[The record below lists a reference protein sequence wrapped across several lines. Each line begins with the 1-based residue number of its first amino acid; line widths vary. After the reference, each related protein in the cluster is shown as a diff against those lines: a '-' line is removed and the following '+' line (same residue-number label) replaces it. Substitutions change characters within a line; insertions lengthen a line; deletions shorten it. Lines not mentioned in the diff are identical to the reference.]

1 MAQNVESNV
10 NIKVHADT
18 GQAQEAISSSMKA
31 FGEFATAIEKINKL
45 NIVSDKQLKEIED
58 LGNAFINVFEKE
70 ELSEKETESLI
81 ENFQKYNGIL
91 TQIKT
96 NLNDQ
101 KLAASAELFGR
112 VREEIEN
119 ISKTKPVNAV
129 DKDALNIISDVY
141 KRFEELK
148 ESVKTFENGDRTF
161 SDRKTALE
169 DIKKGVEAYNK
180 ELANIGLT
188 QDFINKRREDE
199 AKKEQEAIQRRE
211 IEVQKQQEIIQK
223 QEIAKQQAEEAS
235 KNYKAIQQDI
245 AKIAEL
251 TPKTVFDEQAAN
263 KIAEVNKLYDEL
275 SNRIKT
281 FDSGDKTFA
290 DRRTLFEELKTAME
304 QYRTSLDKSGITLD
318 EIAKKQDILKNIS
331 SGNIWD
337 TLKGSS
343 VGAQTTSETKKA
355 AEEEQKR
362 QEAINRI
369 NKEYAETVRK
379 QQQQEELEKRI
390 TAEAEKRA
398 RLEEEFNKRREEAQ
412 KKQAELQE
420 NLNKTYSDLGG
431 GGVSAPNGAFEQ
443 SINDLAAQAGSE
455 SNASFGELF
464 SNLNISDK
472 LLSAFANKIGI
483 STTELKALG
492 EALGVSA
499 GSLLAYAGA
508 AAVAVGGIKLLIDNT
523 KEMITTFKNVGSA
536 IGESAFDSIEWFV
549 DSLQDMVDMAEQAI
563 KTLDKLAEA
572 GTTIERAFLTT
583 SAYLGQDATD
593 QIYGFIQSISGAS
606 NTMFASIN
614 DVVAAAGSMGLAS
627 DQLVEATENMT
638 VMGRNLGVLI
648 GDTQKAFA
656 DLGQT
661 ISKGYVGRN
670 SILYRIFT
678 KQEIDQ
684 VRKLGS
690 EVERYNFI
698 LERAGRVQELYNAY
712 IETASGKVSL
722 MKMQYQ
728 ELMNNIGLVAL
739 NLYAIVAPV
748 LTKIL
753 TIANQLLSVLISV
766 FGWEPKS
773 VGFTSIASDIGN
785 SLDNVAE
792 SASKA
797 NKQLASFDDVIQ
809 INDNKS
815 GGGSGVGGIDPQALG
830 DFSGLLD
837 DALGKSDEFVNL
849 WEHFKELMEQGDYF
863 GAGKEFM
870 QVITDQLRNIP
881 WDEIKTKASE
891 AGKAVAEFLNGIFDV
906 SSLDGLLNWRTIGET
921 IAEALNTVITA
932 VGSFLKEF
940 DFKMMGKA
948 LGTAW
953 DSLWDN
959 LDIEG
964 AAEALY
970 EAFMGVFE
978 FVNGWL
984 EGGGLSRA
992 AEGIAQFITS
1002 LFSNFTIEDTDEIV
1016 NAVTGVI
1023 DNIINALSIVADALT
1038 SDDVKRVVFALI
1050 TKLVSAFK
1058 DNAADWGKSL
1068 HDIASDI
1075 LDFIIEAFETADGA
1089 GLLDA
1094 ILTFLQNLKLDDL
1107 LARWLTIKW
1116 EIFKIKFLA
1125 GFQIFAG
1132 TIIDFLLKFLLALVS
1147 TVAAGLLLII
1157 AEAWK
1162 IGTQLANW
1170 LTEGT
1175 AWIGE
1180 QIGTFIGNII
1190 SAVVLF
1196 GVNLITKI
1204 SSIGENIGNKFN
1216 EIGAKIEEIF
1226 SGVWEFIK
1234 SIFDPNTW
1242 LELGSKAIDAL
1253 WGGIKDIWNNTVGS
1267 WSFDIPGFE
1276 VMGKQWDGIHFSMP
1290 KLATGGIVT
1299 SATTALIGE
1308 AGKEAVLPLDNN
1320 TQWMDKLAAKINNNG
1335 NNAGGTVRVELSD
1348 KPFYTRAEMYEFGA
1362 LVVESLKA
1370 YGLNIAIV

>member
-10 NIKVHADT
+10 NIKVNADT
-18 GQAQEAISSSMKA
+18 GQAVSAMDTLWKAYSKLNDETMRLKNSTDSIDGKSLKILEETYKQLSDTANAFYESQLISSKQMDTFAESFNKSWLKFLDTANSDNPLYTSFEQMEQKA
-31 FGEFATAIEKINKL
+31 LAFQKILGSLENELTKLEQFNVSNMFDADGINKIQQANEMFDRL
-45 NIVSDKQLKEIED
+45 FGTIQTLRS
-58 LGNAFINVFEKE
+58 
-70 ELSEKETESLI
+70 
-81 ENFQKYNGIL
+81 NGTIDFS
-91 TQIKT
+91 QRK
-96 NLNDQ
+96 
-101 KLAASAELFGR
+101 ELFNTLINGFNQYR
-112 VREEIEN
+112 KALDDAG
-119 ISKTKPVNAV
+119 ISVDSLTK
-129 DKDALNIISDVY
+129 
-141 KRFEELK
+141 R
-148 ESVKTFENGDRTF
+148 
-161 SDRKTALE
+161 
-169 DIKKGVEAYNK
+169 
-180 ELANIGLT
+180 
-188 QDFINKRREDE
+188 
-199 AKKEQEAIQRRE
+199 
-211 IEVQKQQEIIQK
+211 QEI
-223 QEIAKQQAEEAS
+223 
-235 KNYKAIQQDI
+235 
-245 AKIAEL
+245 
-251 TPKTVFDEQAAN
+251 
-263 KIAEVNKLYDEL
+263 L
-275 SNRIKT
+275 SN
-281 FDSGDKTFA
+281 
-290 DRRTLFEELKTAME
+290 L
-304 QYRTSLDKSGITLD
+304 
-318 EIAKKQDILKNIS
+318 S
-331 SGNIWD
+331 SGNLIKS
-337 TLKGSS
+337 LQEQSS
-343 VGAQTTSETKKA
+343 IGKTTANDARKA

-362 QEAINRI
+362 QEAINKI
-369 NKEYAETVRK
+369 NKEYEETARK

-398 RLEEEFNKRREEAQ
+398 KLEEEFNKRREDAA
-412 KKQAELQE
+412 KRQAELQE
-420 NLNKTYSDLGG
+420 NLNKTYNELGG
-431 GGVSAPNGAFEQ
+431 GGVSAPDGAFAQ
-443 SINDLAAQAGSE
+443 SINDLAAQAGNE

-464 SNLNISDK
+464 NNLNISDK
-472 LLSAFANKIGI
+472 ILNTFANKIGL

-508 AAVAVGGIKLLIDNT
+508 AAVAVGGLKLLIDNT
-523 KEMITTFKNVGSA
+523 KEMITTFKNVGVA
-536 IGESAFDSIEWFV
+536 IGENAFQGIEWFV
-549 DSLQDMVDMAEQAI
+549 DSLQNMVDMAEQAI
-563 KTLDKLAEA
+563 QTLDKLAEA

-583 SAYLGQDATD
+583 SAYIGQDATD
-593 QIYGFIQSISGAS
+593 QVYSFIQSISGAS
-606 NTMFASIN
+606 NTMFVSIN
-614 DVVAAAGSMGLAS
+614 DVVAAAGSMGVAS

-678 KQEIDQ
+678 KQEIEQ
-684 VRKLGS
+684 VRKLSS
-690 EVERYNFI
+690 EVDRYNFI
-698 LERAGRVQELYNAY
+698 LERAGRVQELYNSY

-753 TIANQLLSVLISV
+753 AIANQLLSVLISV

-815 GGGSGVGGIDPQALG
+815 GGGGVGGIDPQALG

-837 DALGKSDEFVNL
+837 EALGKSDEFINL

-870 QVITDQLRNIP
+870 QVIADQLRKIP
-881 WDEIKTKASE
+881 WDDIKTKASE
-891 AGKAVAEFLNGIFDV
+891 TGKAIAEFLNGIFDV
-906 SSLDGLLNWRTIGET
+906 SSLDGLLNWKTIGET
-921 IAEALNTVITA
+921 IAEALNTIIAA

-959 LDIEG
+959 LDIDG

-1023 DNIINALSIVADALT
+1023 DDIINALSIVAEALT

-1050 TKLVSAFK
+1050 TKLVTSFK
-1058 DNAADWGKSL
+1058 ENAADWGTAL
-1068 HDIASDI
+1068 HDIANDI
-1075 LDFIIEAFETADGA
+1075 LDFIIEGINTADGA
-1089 GLLDA
+1089 GLDEA
-1094 ILTFLQNLKLDDL
+1094 VVTFLSNLKLGELVSKWMQIKWQIWSFEFRTKMTAFFASVTGFVWEGLKKLGAIIAAL
-1107 LARWLTIKW
+1107 LAEIALIIFEAIAIIGGALVGWGERAGVWLRGKIDAAISAISTFFQDVVTGLGIMGEKLLEGVASIGKDLGSAFSTIGETIKDVFTAVW
-1116 EIFKIKFLA
+1116 
-1125 GFQIFAG
+1125 
-1132 TIIDFLLKFLLALVS
+1132 DFVS
-1147 TVAAGLLLII
+1147 G
-1157 AEAWK
+1157 
-1162 IGTQLANW
+1162 
-1170 LTEGT
+1170 
-1175 AWIGE
+1175 
-1180 QIGTFIGNII
+1180 
-1190 SAVVLF
+1190 
-1196 GVNLITKI
+1196 
-1204 SSIGENIGNKFN
+1204 
-1216 EIGAKIEEIF
+1216 
-1226 SGVWEFIK
+1226 
-1234 SIFDPNTW
+1234 IFDPQNW
-1242 LELGSKAIDAL
+1242 IDLGTAAINAL
-1253 WGGIKDIWNNTVGS
+1253 WSAIKSIWNNTVGS
-1267 WSFDIPGFE
+1267 LSLDIPGF
-1276 VMGKQWDGIHFSMP
+1276 GGWDGIHVSVP

-1308 AGKEAVLPLDNN
+1308 AGREAVLPLDNN
-1320 TQWMDKLAAKINNNG
+1320 TQWMDKLASKINNNG
-1335 NNAGGTVRVELSD
+1335 SNAGGTVRVQLAD
-1348 KPFYTRAEMYEFGA
+1348 KPFYTRAEMYEFGS
-1362 LVVESLKA
+1362 LIVESLKA
-1370 YGLNIAIV
+1370 YGLNIAMI